1 MKYGVI
7 IIVNNKLEE
16 FCGDSLTIYN
26 HNNVG
31 NPHGQ
36 YVTNSSE
43 IAIRP
48 YDFTTGNY
56 FKLCTV
62 LLDKNELDNNNQ
74 FMIGFDVYE
83 TCKCRVED
91 DNRWELL
98 FKIGNASPEINNDNY
113 GLQVKLFGKEKRCIA
128 IIDKVNVEE
137 DNRVDNGDNHN
148 IEKVTKEKIRCEL
161 YVLIKNDMRFIK
173 RFLSTN
179 IENKYYTIYN
189 MTHSLAKNVINER
202 LTIEEIEFYKDK
214 LVSTKKDI
222 IENEKNKEIIEIQ
235 YKDDEFML
243 EQNRQWCKNS
253 EIFLNKEK
261 EYCNKMIELSKDEN
275 NIVKNKI
282 LSRTDDGIISYNIPK
297 INDGINKFIKLF
309 DIDMNYYVSNQDEYS
324 GIFEMFVNY
333 SSEFVNYGY
342 KYVKFIINSYTSFEG
357 ESHFSI
363 DMIDKVNVTNDEIFV
378 LKNGNK
384 YSVWY
389 KGLYPSNIKIKPII
403 NNDNNYNIFKLPL
416 IDEFTKFLP
425 KHEQKININ
434 ERF

>member
-1 MKYGVI
+1 MSNI
-7 IIVNNKLEE
+7 LENN
-16 FCGDSLTIYN
+16 CGDVLTIYN
-26 HNNVG
+26 HNDIG
-31 NPHGQ
+31 NPHSQ
-36 YVTNSSE
+36 YVTNDDN

-48 YDFTTGNY
+48 YDMESGNY
-56 FKLCTV
+56 FKLLTV
-62 LLDKNELDNNNQ
+62 MLDKNELNNNNQ
-74 FMIGFDVYE
+74 FVISFDVYE

-98 FKIGNASPEINNDNY
+98 FKIGNASPELNNDNY

-128 IIDKVNVEE
+128 IIDKVNIEE

-148 IEKVTKEKIRCEL
+148 IEKVIKEKIRCEL

-179 IENKYYTIYN
+179 IEDKYYTIYN
-189 MTHSLAKNVINER
+189 MIHSLDKNVINKK
-202 LTIEEIEFYKDK
+202 LTTEEIEFYKNK
-214 LVSTKKDI
+214 LVSVKKDI
-222 IENEKNKEIIEIQ
+222 VENEKNKEIIEIQ

-243 EQNRQWCKNS
+243 EQSRQWCKNS
-253 EIFLNKEK
+253 ETFLNNEK
-261 EYCNKMIELSKDEN
+261 DYCNKIIELSNDEN

-297 INDGINKFIKLF
+297 VNDGSNKYIKLF
-309 DIDMNYYVSNQDEYS
+309 DIDINYYEGSNSNYS

-342 KYVKFIINSYTSFEG
+342 KYVKFIINSYSSIEG

-389 KGLYPSNIKIKPII
+389 KGLYPSNIKIKPIM

>member
-1 MKYGVI
+1 M
-7 IIVNNKLEE
+7 NNMLEE
-16 FCGDSLTIYN
+16 FCGDNLTVYN

-31 NPHGQ
+31 NPHEQ

-56 FKLCTV
+56 FKLLTV
-62 LLDKNELDNNNQ
+62 LLDKNELNNNSQ
-74 FMIGFDVYE
+74 FVISFDVYE

-179 IENKYYTIYN
+179 IENKYYAIYN
-189 MTHSLAKNVINER
+189 MTHSLAKNAINER

>member
-1 MKYGVI
+1 M
-7 IIVNNKLEE
+7 NNMLEE
-16 FCGDSLTIYN
+16 FCGDNLTVYN

-31 NPHGQ
+31 NPHEQ

-48 YDFTTGNY
+48 YDFTIGNY
-56 FKLCTV
+56 FKLLTV
-62 LLDKNELDNNNQ
+62 LLDKNELNNNSQ
-74 FMIGFDVYE
+74 FVISFDVYE

-179 IENKYYTIYN
+179 IENKYYAIYN
-189 MTHSLAKNVINER
+189 MTHSLAKNAINER